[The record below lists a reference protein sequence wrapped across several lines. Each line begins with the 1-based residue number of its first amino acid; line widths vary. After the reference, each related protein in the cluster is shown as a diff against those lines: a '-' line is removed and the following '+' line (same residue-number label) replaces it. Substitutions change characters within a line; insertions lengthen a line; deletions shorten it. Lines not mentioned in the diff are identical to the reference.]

1 METERWQRIE
11 AVFHAA
17 LAREASGRD
26 EFVRQEC
33 GGDEEL
39 RKEVLSLLAESEA
52 DEDFLEDPAMH
63 VAARVLASSSKAEGE
78 NAAAGSLPPFIG
90 RYRVIRLL
98 GEGGMGT
105 VYEAEQDEP
114 RRVVALKVI
123 RPGLATP
130 ERLRRFRH
138 EAQALGRL
146 QHAGIAQIYDAG
158 AADTGFG
165 PQPYFAMELVRG
177 ESLDRYVA
185 THPLSTREKLAL
197 MAKICEGVHHAHQRG
212 LIHRDLKPGN
222 ILIDETGQPKILD
235 FGVARLT
242 ESEAQLT
249 MQTEVGQ
256 IVGTLAYMSPEQVQ
270 GDPQEID
277 TRTDVYSLG
286 VILYELLTG
295 QLPYNVSGR
304 QIPEA
309 VRTIREVDPAS
320 LSSISRNY
328 RGDVET
334 IVGKALEK
342 DKARRYE
349 SAAALGADIQHYLS
363 DEPILARPPSTSYQL
378 SKFAR
383 RHRALV
389 TGAAAVFL
397 VLVVGIAVSTTLAIR
412 ARRAEQAAI
421 KERDRASRERDRA
434 TRITDFMTGMFKVS
448 DPGESRG
455 NSVTAREI
463 LDKAS
468 NDLNS
473 GLATDPDA
481 QSQMMQVMAN
491 TYANLGLYPR
501 ADELATRALE
511 ARRKLLGPDDPKTLE
526 SMTQVGDILERE
538 GKFEDAEK
546 MERQALAA
554 ERRVLGSDDRLTLD
568 TMNLL
573 VITVGFQG
581 RYAEA
586 EKLDREQIEILARKY
601 GPDDD
606 KLVAAKTN
614 LAGLL
619 SAEGRFVEAEKE
631 DRDLSEIARRKWGSD
646 HPKALAPREN
656 LAMVLTQQGRL
667 KEAEQ
672 LFREILPM
680 RQRVQGADHPDTLH
694 CMENLAGVLS
704 AEGRLKESEQMY
716 RESLKASVRV
726 LGAEYPETL
735 AEQFDIAVLLNKEG
749 RTQEA
754 EKLAAATLAAQ
765 MRILGPDNPDTLS
778 SQSVLVEIMLAQ
790 HRYAEAEKMARQVY
804 AVQLRTQGPQ
814 HPETMY
820 SLQLLGTSLALDH
833 RYPEAVHLFDGLLE
847 APGEAGDQENR
858 WRAWYSLACV
868 ATAAGRADDAVKY
881 LHDAVNRGY
890 QDADGLM
897 ADDDLKTLR
906 QNPHFQDIVAT
917 LRRPPKAAQAQ

>member
-1 METERWQRIE
+1 METERWQKIE

-78 NAAAGSLPPFIG
+78 NAAAGSLPAFIG

-138 EAQALGRL
+138 ESQALGRL
-146 QHAGIAQIYDAG
+146 QHPGIAQIYDAG

-397 VLVVGIAVSTTLAIR
+397 VLVVGIAVSTTLAVR

-586 EKLDREQIEILARKY
+586 EKLDREQIEILARKN
-601 GPDDD
+601 GPEDD

-631 DRDLSEIARRKWGSD
+631 DRELSEIARRKWGSD

-704 AEGRLKESEQMY
+704 AEGRLNESEQMY

-749 RTQEA
+749 RTHEA

>member
-52 DEDFLEDPAMH
+52 DGDFLEDPAMQ

-78 NAAAGSLPPFIG
+78 NAAAGSLPAFIG

-138 EAQALGRL
+138 ESQALGRL
-146 QHAGIAQIYDAG
+146 QHPGIAQIYDAG

-397 VLVVGIAVSTTLAIR
+397 VLVVGIAVSTTLAVR

-586 EKLDREQIEILARKY
+586 DKLDREQIEILARKNS
-601 GPDDD
+601 PDDD

-704 AEGRLKESEQMY
+704 AEGRLNESEQMY

-749 RTQEA
+749 RTHEA